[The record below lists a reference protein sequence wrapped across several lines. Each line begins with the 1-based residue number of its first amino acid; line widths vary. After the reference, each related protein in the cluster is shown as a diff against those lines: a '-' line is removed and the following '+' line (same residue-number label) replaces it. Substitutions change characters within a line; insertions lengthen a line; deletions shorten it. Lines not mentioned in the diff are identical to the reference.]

1 MSAWRSRSRLVG
13 LGLSVGLGLAFA
25 VVVLGLSAARPVS
38 AQGPV
43 VTPVIV
49 TPAPVLPIGYLP
61 PGVNLACG
69 QVEVSGCISETFCSI
84 GDTLV
89 MSATA
94 GPGAGGTVTPTEPAP
109 SGLGYDVTREPV
121 VSGQGYA
128 VTVYLD
134 GWYDYTSNSVG
145 LYFEYK
151 TTNGWP
157 TFDVYMPMTT
167 TALAEV
173 SSITFRQCPNGGL
186 LPAGYDGA
194 SDPGIPRTTWCPEAG
209 PCSDRQAWTSWW
221 SDGCFYTR
229 HTQEV
234 GGAWHHLGDVHTH
247 QQVTRPSNNQETQ
260 YYFEWTQEIVSING
274 IPVESSEPGGT

>member
-1 MSAWRSRSRLVG
+1 MSRSRVVG

-109 SGLGYDVTREPV
+109 DGLGYDTTVDAY
-121 VSGQGYA
+121 GNGDGYA

-134 GWYDYTSNSVG
+134 GWYWVDNTSVG
-145 LYFEYK
+145 YYMEYK

-157 TFDVYMPMTT
+157 TIDTGATITT
-167 TALAEV
+167 GALESV
-173 SSITFRQCPNGGL
+173 ESITFRQCPVGGHS
-186 LPAGYDGA
+186 LPRGYSGDA
-194 SDPGIPRTTWCPEAG
+194 DPGWPRVYWCPEAG
-209 PCSDRQAWTSWW
+209 PCSDRTTWHSWW
-221 SDGCFYTR
+221 ADGCYYTY
-229 HTQEV
+229 HEPENGLPAHHI
-234 GGAWHHLGDVHTH
+234 GGVHTH
-247 QQVTRPSNNQETQ
+247 QQLTRPTNNVETH
-260 YYFEWTQEIVSING
+260 YYFEWTHEIVSING
-274 IPVESSEPGGT
+274 LPLEASEPDGT